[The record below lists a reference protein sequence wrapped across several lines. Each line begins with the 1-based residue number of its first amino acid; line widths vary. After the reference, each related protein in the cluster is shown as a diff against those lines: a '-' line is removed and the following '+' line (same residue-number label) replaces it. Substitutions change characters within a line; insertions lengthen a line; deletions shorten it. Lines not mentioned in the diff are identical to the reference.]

1 MKITNYFFC
10 FAILLSASFCKNKT
24 TLNKTNDEKISS
36 TIDTV
41 APINDGA
48 YTEYYKNGKLK
59 AEGEV
64 ENGLREGTW
73 ASYSAQGNIMSRCDY
88 SKGVKNGNIEV
99 FHPNGKTLYKGKFEN
114 NKEAGV
120 WEFFS
125 IDGKKQKTKDYSPK
139 NHL

>member
-1 MKITNYFFC
+1 MKTTYYFLC
-10 FAILLSASFCKNKT
+10 FIFVLSASFCKN
-24 TLNKTNDEKISS
+24 NS
-36 TIDTV
+36 TPLEDKKSTSVIDTV
-41 APINDGA
+41 TPVKDGP

-59 AEGEV
+59 AEGEI

-73 ASYSAQGNIMSRCDY
+73 ISYSSEGNIMSKCDY
-88 SKGVKNGNIEV
+88 TKGVKNGNIEV

-120 WEFFS
+120 WEFYS
-125 IDGKKQKTKDYSPK
+125 IDGKKQKTKDYTTK